1 MAQHDEQGRLIREI
15 RPLEGMR
22 KVIAERMTFS
32 KHEYPQGTGQ
42 VRLSVD
48 KLIQFRKELLEQKGI
63 KVSFGDLYVREAAA
77 CALEENMA
85 LNASRQ
91 KEKIICYEDIN
102 LTVQATINGVLMEP
116 VVEHADRKDIEEI
129 SAELKKTYD
138 YIRKGRLMKVKLEG
152 GTFSVSNLGA
162 SLIDS
167 QQPFI
172 SPPQGAIFG
181 INRNCRVP
189 MFDENDNIVP
199 VNLTTF
205 ALTIDHGLC
214 DGAEV
219 VNFFASLNKVL
230 QDPWTWMYH
239 RRPAPEEV

>member
-63 KVSFGDLYVREAAA
+63 KVSFGDLYVKAAA

-239 RRPAPEEV
+239 KRPAPEEA

>member
-1 MAQHDEQGRLIREI
+1 MAQTDEQGRLIREI
-15 RPLEGMR
+15 KPLDGMR

-42 VRLSVD
+42 VQLNVD
-48 KLIQFRKELLEQKGI
+48 KVFQFRKELMEKKGI
-63 KVSFGDLYVREAAA
+63 KVSFGDLYVKAAA

-91 KEKIICYEDIN
+91 KERIIYYEDIN
-102 LTVQATINGVLMEP
+102 LTVQATINGALMEP
-116 VVEHADRKDIEEI
+116 VLEHADRLDIEEI
-129 SAELKKTYD
+129 SAKLKQIYE

-152 GTFSVSNLGA
+152 GTFSVSNLGG

-167 QQPFI
+167 QQPFV

-181 INRNCRVP
+181 INRNRVLP
-189 MFDENDNIVP
+189 RFDGEGNVVPANI
-199 VNLTTF
+199 TTF

-219 VNFFASLNKVL
+219 VRFFASLDKVL

-239 RRPAPEEV
+239 KRPAPEG

>member
-63 KVSFGDLYVREAAA
+63 KVSFGDLYVKAAA

-91 KEKIICYEDIN
+91 KEKIIYYEDIN

-219 VNFFASLNKVL
+219 VNFFASPNKVL

-239 RRPAPEEV
+239 RRPAPEEA

>member
-63 KVSFGDLYVREAAA
+63 KVSFGDLYVKAAA

>member
-1 MAQHDEQGRLIREI
+1 MAEHDEQGRLIREI

-32 KHEYPQGTGQ
+32 KHQYPQGTGQ

-48 KLIQFRKELLEQKGI
+48 KMIQFRKELLEQKGI
-63 KVSFGDLYVREAAA
+63 KVSFGDLYVKAAA

-91 KEKIICYEDIN
+91 KEQIIYYEDIN

-138 YIRKGRLMKVKLEG
+138 YIRKGKLMRVKLEG

-181 INRNCRVP
+181 ISRNCRVP

-219 VNFFASLNKVL
+219 VNFFASLDKVL

-239 RRPAPEEV
+239 KRPAPEEG

>member
-48 KLIQFRKELLEQKGI
+48 KLIQFRRELLEQKGI
-63 KVSFGDLYVREAAA
+63 KVSFGDLYVKAAA

-239 RRPAPEEV
+239 RRPAPVEV

>member
-48 KLIQFRKELLEQKGI
+48 KLIQFRRELLEQKGI
-63 KVSFGDLYVREAAA
+63 KVSFGDLYVKAAA

-91 KEKIICYEDIN
+91 KEKIIYYEDIN

-239 RRPAPEEV
+239 RRPAPEEA

>member
-1 MAQHDEQGRLIREI
+1 MAEHDEQGRLLREI

-22 KVIAERMTFS
+22 KVIAQRMTFS

-63 KVSFGDLYVREAAA
+63 KVSFGDLYVKAAA

-91 KEKIICYEDIN
+91 KERIIYYEDIN

-116 VVEHADRKDIEEI
+116 VVEHADRKDVEEI

-138 YIRKGRLMKVKLEG
+138 YIRRGKLMRVKLEG

-239 RRPAPEEV
+239 KRPAPEEG

>member
-63 KVSFGDLYVREAAA
+63 KVSFGDLYVKAAA

-91 KEKIICYEDIN
+91 KEKIIYYEDIN

-239 RRPAPEEV
+239 MRPAPEEA

>member
-1 MAQHDEQGRLIREI
+1 MAQIDNEGRRVREI
-15 RPLEGMR
+15 VPLEGVR

-42 VRLSVD
+42 VHLEVSKV
-48 KLIQFRKELLEQKGI
+48 IQFRKELLEQKGI
-63 KVSFGDLYVREAAA
+63 KVSFGDIYVKAAA

-91 KEKIICYEDIN
+91 NGQIIYYDDIN
-102 LTVQATINGVLMEP
+102 LNVMAAFNGVLMQP
-116 VVEHADRKDIEEI
+116 VLEHVDRKDIEEV
-129 SAELKKTYD
+129 SAELKKIYG
-138 YIRKGRLMKVKLEG
+138 YLKKGKLMRVKLEG
-152 GTFSVSNLGA
+152 GTFSVSNMGA

-172 SPPQGAIFG
+172 SPPQGAIMG
-181 INRNCRVP
+181 INRNRRVP
-189 MFDENDNIVP
+189 VFGENDEIIP
-199 VNLTTF
+199 ANLTNF

-219 VNFFASLNKVL
+219 SNFFTSLDKVL
-230 QDPWTWMYH
+230 QDPWTWLYH
-239 RRPAPEEV
+239 KRPAPEEA

>member
-63 KVSFGDLYVREAAA
+63 KVSFGDLYVKAAA

-91 KEKIICYEDIN
+91 KEKIIYYEDIN

-219 VNFFASLNKVL
+219 VNFFASLDKVL

>member
-63 KVSFGDLYVREAAA
+63 KVSFGDLYVKAAA

-239 RRPAPEEV
+239 RRPAPEEA

>member
-63 KVSFGDLYVREAAA
+63 KVSFGDLYVKAAA

-91 KEKIICYEDIN
+91 KEKIIYYEDIN

>member
-1 MAQHDEQGRLIREI
+1 MAQQDELGRLIREVK
-15 RPLEGMR
+15 PLEGMR

-42 VRLSVD
+42 VRLNVD
-48 KLIQFRKELLEQKGI
+48 KMMEFRKELLEKKGI
-63 KVSFGDLYVREAAA
+63 KVSFGDLYVKAAA

-91 KEKIICYEDIN
+91 KEQIIYYEDIN
-102 LTVQATINGVLMEP
+102 LTVQATINGALMEP
-116 VVEHADRKDIEEI
+116 VLEHADRKDIEEI
-129 SAELKKTYD
+129 SAELKQIYD
-138 YIRKGRLMKVKLEG
+138 YIRRGKLMRVKLEG

-181 INRNCRVP
+181 ISRNCRVP
-189 MFDENDNIVP
+189 VFNENDEVVP
-199 VNLTTF
+199 ANLTTF

-219 VNFFASLNKVL
+219 VSFFASLDKVL

-239 RRPAPEEV
+239 KRPAPEE

>member
-1 MAQHDEQGRLIREI
+1 MVQKDEQGRLLREVK
-15 RPLEGMR
+15 PLEGMR

-63 KVSFGDLYVREAAA
+63 KVSFGDLYVKAAA

-91 KEKIICYEDIN
+91 KEKIIYYEDIN

-219 VNFFASLNKVL
+219 VNFFASLNHVL

-239 RRPAPEEV
+239 KRPAPEEE

>member
-63 KVSFGDLYVREAAA
+63 KVSFGDLYVKAAA

-91 KEKIICYEDIN
+91 KEKIIYYEDIN

-239 RRPAPEEV
+239 RRPAPEEA

>member
-48 KLIQFRKELLEQKGI
+48 RLIQFRRELLEQKGI
-63 KVSFGDLYVREAAA
+63 KVSFGDLYVKAAA

-239 RRPAPEEV
+239 RRPAPEEA

>member
-48 KLIQFRKELLEQKGI
+48 KLIQFRKELLEKKGI
-63 KVSFGDLYVREAAA
+63 KVSFGDLYVKAAA

-91 KEKIICYEDIN
+91 KEKIIYYEDIN

-219 VNFFASLNKVL
+219 VNFFASLDKVL

-239 RRPAPEEV
+239 RRPAPVEA

>member
-1 MAQHDEQGRLIREI
+1 MAQHDEQGRMIREM
-15 RPLEGMR
+15 RPLEEMR

-63 KVSFGDLYVREAAA
+63 KVSFGDLYVKAAA

>member
-1 MAQHDEQGRLIREI
+1 MAEHDEQGRLIREI

-63 KVSFGDLYVREAAA
+63 KVSFGDLYVKAAA

-91 KEKIICYEDIN
+91 KEKIIYYEDIN

-138 YIRKGRLMKVKLEG
+138 YIRRGKLMRVKLEG

-239 RRPAPEEV
+239 KRPAPEEG

>member
-48 KLIQFRKELLEQKGI
+48 KLIQFRRELLEQKGI
-63 KVSFGDLYVREAAA
+63 KVSFGDLYVKAAA

-91 KEKIICYEDIN
+91 KEKIIYYEDIN

-219 VNFFASLNKVL
+219 VNFFASLDKVL

>member
-1 MAQHDEQGRLIREI
+1 MAEHDEQGRLIREI

-63 KVSFGDLYVREAAA
+63 KVSFGDLYVKAAA

-91 KEKIICYEDIN
+91 KERIIYEDIN

-138 YIRKGRLMKVKLEG
+138 YIRRGKLMRVKLEG

-239 RRPAPEEV
+239 KRSAPEEG

>member
-15 RPLEGMR
+15 KPLEGMR

-48 KLIQFRKELLEQKGI
+48 RLIQFRRELLEQKGI
-63 KVSFGDLYVREAAA
+63 KVSFGDLYVKAAA

-91 KEKIICYEDIN
+91 KERIIYYEDIN

-219 VNFFASLNKVL
+219 VNFFASLDKVL

-239 RRPAPEEV
+239 KRPAPEEA

>member
-63 KVSFGDLYVREAAA
+63 KVSFGDLYVKAAA

-91 KEKIICYEDIN
+91 KEKIIYYEDIN

-239 RRPAPEEV
+239 RRPAPQEA